1 MVSGFIYKVPLVCF
15 AQVGGWFGF
24 VLFFAPIALDKNHR
38 PFQLLNP
45 PCTARSI
52 PGKVHLLWETKSWG
66 RQTAAAAQPCCP
78 IPHPGEGTSPLR
90 GYDLAQDVPSAPSRE
105 RKMPFPAPSGSLLH
119 SNQPPGARGWA
130 LTPSHEPKCDCV
142 LLSWRKT
149 PAIQMGAR
157 IVSWRY
163 FTVNLNGLGIVK
175 LSHLF

>member
-1 MVSGFIYKVPLVCF
+1 MISGFIYKVPLVCF

-90 GYDLAQDVPSAPSRE
+90 GTTSLRTFPLHLPGKGKCHSRLLRARFCIQISLPGHGAGRSPQATSQSVTVCSSAGGKHRRYKWEPGS
-105 RKMPFPAPSGSLLH
+105 FPGVISL
-119 SNQPPGARGWA
+119 
-130 LTPSHEPKCDCV
+130 
-142 LLSWRKT
+142 
-149 PAIQMGAR
+149 
-157 IVSWRY
+157 
-163 FTVNLNGLGIVK
+163 
-175 LSHLF
+175 